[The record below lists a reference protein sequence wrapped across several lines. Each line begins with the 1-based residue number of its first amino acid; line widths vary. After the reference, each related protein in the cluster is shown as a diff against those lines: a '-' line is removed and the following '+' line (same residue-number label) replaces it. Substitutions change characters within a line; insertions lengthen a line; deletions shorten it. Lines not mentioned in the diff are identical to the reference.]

1 VRILVITL
9 RYPPYVAGG
18 YELSC
23 AEAVD
28 ELRARGHDL
37 HVLCARG
44 SKFADPSVHAVLE
57 PDLDAGDPWQL
68 AQESGNLEKVRRH
81 VFDPLNLRRARRV
94 MRGWRP
100 DLVFYFNLAL
110 LSVAPLMAA
119 RLEGLPVVG
128 EINDRWPENH
138 WLSTWPIGS
147 KVNRRRAIEEA
158 WKRTKSRVRF
168 GPMLVPSECLAR
180 ELRAHGFESVEVLPL
195 PLPVDLAA
203 AAHGLRAAPRQAG
216 EALRVVCTSMLWDG
230 KGQHVL
236 LDAVGRA
243 RAEGANVTVTLAGS
257 GPEGYVDHLK
267 SRASSP
273 QLAGAVTFTG
283 LLDRAAVGRL
293 LANSHLFVLPS
304 LWSEPFG
311 LATLEAL
318 AHGLPAVVSSA
329 GGSPEIVRD
338 GVDGLVVPSGD
349 AALLAEALVRL
360 ERDEVARTRLA
371 RAGLE
376 RVENAFAA
384 CPYYDALSERLE
396 RALREARR

>member
-1 VRILVITL
+1 MISL

-23 AEAVD
+23 AEAVE
-28 ELRARGHDL
+28 ELRARGHDV
-37 HVLCARG
+37 HVLCAQG
-44 SKFADPSVHAVLE
+44 SKFADPRVHAVLE

-68 AQESGNLEKVRRH
+68 AQDSGNLEKVRRH

-110 LSVAPLMAA
+110 LSVAPLLAA

-128 EINDRWPENH
+128 EVNDRWPENH
-138 WLSTWPIGS
+138 WLSTWPAGA
-147 KVNRRRAIEEA
+147 KTNRRRAIEEA

-180 ELRAHGFESVEVLPL
+180 ELRAHGFETVEVLPL

-203 AAHGLRAAPRQAG
+203 AARELRSAPRLGTQS
-216 EALRVVCTSMLWDG
+216 LRVVCTSMLWDG

-243 RAEGANVTVTLAGS
+243 RAEGANVTVTLAGT
-257 GPEGYVDHLK
+257 GPAAYLEHLEA
-267 SRASSP
+267 RAQSP
-273 QLAGAVTFTG
+273 HLAGAVTFTG

-293 LANSHLFVLPS
+293 LASSHLFVLPS

-311 LATLEAL
+311 LATLEAM
-318 AHGLPAVVSSA
+318 AHGVPAVVSAA

-338 GVDGLVVPSGD
+338 GIDGLVVPSGD
-349 AALLAEALVRL
+349 AGALADAILRL
-360 ERDEVARTRLA
+360 ERDEVARARLVHA
-371 RAGLE
+371 ALE
-376 RVENAFAA
+376 RVENDFAA
-384 CPYYDALSERLE
+384 APYYDALSERLE